1 MAGTDFFF
9 FFSVVAYGKKIF
21 EIQVPPVTNSVLE
34 RIILH
39 ISRFHC
45 TVGQLVFASF
55 EKGRYPCYPWD
66 FFLKVVHFFSLSE
79 ATLHLVIY

>member
-1 MAGTDFFF
+1 MPRTDGFFF
-9 FFSVVAYGKKIF
+9 GCCIWEKNIRDTSTCSYELG
-21 EIQVPPVTNSVLE
+21 PSTDY
-34 RIILH
+34 
-39 ISRFHC
+39 SRFHC